1 VLCSARRAGQNTAA
15 ARLCEVLAVPLRT
28 LARWRQWW
36 RSEFMHTPLWQAMGA
51 RFVPPVAAERLPG
64 ELLGRFVGDAA
75 EALLRLLVFLAP
87 ITVRPIAFS

>member
-1 VLCSARRAGQNTAA
+1 
-15 ARLCEVLAVPLRT
+15 
-28 LARWRQWW
+28 
-36 RSEFMHTPLWQAMGA
+36 MHTPLWQAMGA